1 MTGWYCHQAWVI
13 SLDRFF
19 QEKASSYILADRLV
33 PCSYTFT
40 RRSGLGQGGRVAV
53 TGDYLC
59 TWSELPP
66 TTPEWYFFSI
76 LYSGGCPRNT
86 FSPFQSCPKQPLP
99 LVLLITPQDLPYI
112 FGGSNL
118 GNEIDIYVIMKPS
131 ALSMHKFINTIQ
143 SISVYLIIFF
153 YPFLSNAQKQQSH
166 LLIKHSSSD
175 RTILTNS
182 QLNML
187 LHL

>member
-1 MTGWYCHQAWVI
+1 MSAQPPSDI
-13 SLDRFF
+13 FF
-19 QEKASSYILADRLV
+19 SMQYLGGVRGS
-33 PCSYTFT
+33 TFT
-40 RRSGLGQGGRVAV
+40 
-53 TGDYLC
+53 
-59 TWSELPP
+59 PH
-66 TTPEWYFFSI
+66 
-76 LYSGGCPRNT
+76 
-86 FSPFQSCPKQPLP
+86 QSCPKQPLP
-99 LVLLITPQDLPYI
+99 LVLLIIPQDLPYI